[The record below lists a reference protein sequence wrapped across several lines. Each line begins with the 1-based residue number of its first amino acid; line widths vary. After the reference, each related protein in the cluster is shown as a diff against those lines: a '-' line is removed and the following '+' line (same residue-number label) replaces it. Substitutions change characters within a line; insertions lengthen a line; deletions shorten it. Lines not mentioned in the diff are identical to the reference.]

1 MRREVPLEER
11 ECVQQGRPCHDHCP
25 HIYEDEPTAASWCDG
40 WKVGERV
47 CVHGKGFG
55 RIVRL
60 VDREVHPYAV
70 VEIPRLDVHEPSGQK
85 ISWTDTVTVSLDVYP
100 AHMSRSAA

>member
-1 MRREVPLEER
+1 VSVTGSGTEMGASIPSGSGDRGESA
-11 ECVQQGRPCHDHCP
+11 
-25 HIYEDEPTAASWCDG
+25 AASWCDG

-70 VEIPRLDVHEPSGQK
+70 VEIPRLDVHEPSAQK